1 MDSYTEGHLFVAA
14 IRVLQYKKGV
24 PPSLEEVCAML
35 DSTVESGHAVCR
47 TLKKAGIIETLEDPY
62 TIKLLIADH
71 LELENLPRQ
80 ESQDTNL
87 AKELE
92 KFQAEKRDKD
102 KKFKEMQDELE
113 KKKQDKLSEIEA
125 KFKKQM
131 EKYKNQ

>member
-14 IRVLQYKKGV
+14 IRVLQYQKGL

-35 DSTVESGHAVCR
+35 DSTTESGHTVCR
-47 TLKKAGIIETLEDPY
+47 NLKKAGVIETLEDPY
-62 TIKLLIADH
+62 TIKLLVADH
-71 LELENLPRQ
+71 LELENIPRQ
-80 ESQDTNL
+80 ENQQTSL

-102 KKFKEMQDELE
+102 KKFEEMKAEAE